1 MPIIAVVKVDANQI
15 LDGVLPEDEHY
26 DFCMCNPP
34 FFGSESETD
43 SMSKARSPHREPP
56 KNAPSGSGS
65 ELVVQGGELEFVK
78 RIIKDSKKLH
88 SIIRYIS
95 LLFVGKVE
103 IIL

>member
-1 MPIIAVVKVDANQI
+1 VKVDADQM
-15 LDGVLPEDEHY
+15 LVGVLPENEHF

-56 KNAPSGSGS
+56 KNAPTGSGS

-78 RIIKDSKKLH
+78 RIITDSKKLH
-88 SIIRYIS
+88 QSIR
-95 LLFVGKVE
+95 
-103 IIL
+103 